1 MKHWSRQSVVV
12 ALLLTST
19 LAAAVLTSMRP
30 SDQLSQPLESIPT
43 EFAGWKVVQSQTL
56 SDHVLSVLLPTSYIS
71 RTYEKSGRQLDLF
84 VSYYAQQ
91 RAGESMHSP
100 KNCLPASGWEIW
112 RYDSALLPVD
122 GTQFKVNKYFI
133 ENNGRR
139 SIVYY
144 WYQSKERIVASEYVG
159 KILLLRDALLDGHTA
174 GSIVRVIVSD
184 VPGAAEEA
192 AAFSSALIP
201 QVRRCLTR

>member
-84 VSYYAQQ
+84 ISYYAQQ

-144 WYQSKERIVASEYVG
+144 WYQSKERIVASEYLG